1 MTFYEDMF
9 YDYGVDLVLAGHVHA
24 YERTHGMYKYKRD
37 SCGPAYITI
46 GDGGNAEG
54 PTRSN
59 VDDPVPT
66 TSSGFATY
74 CDAELT
80 RETPNGPAGRTPNEV
95 VAAGNTAWGVGYQI
109 RVSVILSHRT

>member
-1 MTFYEDMF
+1 MSFYEDLF
-9 YDYGVDLVLAGHVHA
+9 YDYGCDLVFAGHVHA

-54 PTRSN
+54 PTRSS
-59 VDDPVPT
+59 VDDPVPAT
-66 TSSGFATY
+66 GTAAGFATY

-80 RETPNGPAGRTPNEV
+80 SKTPYGPAGRTPNEV
-95 VAAGNTAWGVGYQI
+95 AAAGNTAWGTGYQL
-109 RVSVILSHRT
+109 RVSIV